1 MLLYKS
7 ISRRQP
13 VTNQSSP
20 ILQRDIAQMSCAQ
33 WCRLTQTDCN
43 LLAICLLSK
52 ISMYLQMSLSE
63 SDWSQLESNHSCL
76 ETGGLSPGNWKCL
89 LEVEGLACLTS
100 TLDDKL
106 QGGCCL
112 IITLFLTFI
121 FSHLATIYYKISLR
135 YFLENVRIMWT
146 IFSDNC
152 EDMTWHVKKCP
163 SFLMVKN
170 PQLNPQTHS

>member
-7 ISRRQP
+7 IED
-13 VTNQSSP
+13 NQSSP

-43 LLAICLLSK
+43 LLAICLPSK
-52 ISMYLQMSLSE
+52 IRQHVFANE
-63 SDWSQLESNHSCL
+63 SVWEWLKSVGVKPQLFGNRWPLTRKLKVLAWGWGSCML
-76 ETGGLSPGNWKCL
+76 NLYS
-89 LEVEGLACLTS
+89 
-100 TLDDKL
+100 DDKL

-112 IITLFLTFI
+112 IITLFFKLFF

-146 IFSDNC
+146 IFFCYVIVRIWLD
-152 EDMTWHVKKCP
+152 T
-163 SFLMVKN
+163 LKN
-170 PQLNPQTHS
+170 VPVF